1 MEERTTT
8 PSEHMS
14 RYSLGD
20 IVHGDHVKGSEW
32 GISWEAATME
42 GSIRG
47 LKAGWG
53 KGDGLMVSSS
63 GHCRWEESG
72 RLGVGGGPGARNW
85 NHCMEREENGESRWC

>member
-1 MEERTTT
+1 MGQLDNHPHHQAGGREDHDPMVS

-63 GHCRWEESG
+63 GHCRWEKSG
-72 RLGVGGGPGARNW
+72 RQWGGAR
-85 NHCMEREENGESRWC
+85 C